1 MQPKY
6 DMKQRLLMVIF
17 ATGLALGFVACDKS
31 PPAPP
36 PAADGTSA
44 ATNPPAAL
52 TASHPEFQK
61 IKGKWERPDGGYILE
76 IRNVD
81 AEGKMDASYANPS
94 PIKVS
99 RALAYSEG
107 GQTKVF
113 VELTDVNYPG
123 CTYKLVWD
131 AKNDQLFGLYYQAAM
146 QQTYDV
152 AFARLK

>member
-1 MQPKY
+1 MQSNY
-6 DMKQRLLMVIF
+6 IMIMKQKLLLMAL
-17 ATGLALGFVACDKS
+17 ATGLTLGFVACDK
-31 PPAPP
+31 PAPP
-36 PAADGTSA
+36 PATNGTSVT
-44 ATNPPAAL
+44 TNPSGTP
-52 TASHPEFQK
+52 TSSHPEFQK
-61 IKGKWERPDGGYILE
+61 LKGKWERPDGGYILE
-76 IRNVD
+76 IRDVGAD
-81 AEGKMDASYANPS
+81 GKLDASYANPS

-123 CTYKLVWD
+123 CTYKLAWD